1 LKTIT
6 LALIVTLAAT
16 VASAFV
22 VRPAARNDPAE
33 KMTRARALKGLK
45 GCAKRPRD
53 RDCNDW
59 SADFLIDAYWRGDR
73 GALKALLDAEPYGDG
88 AMAEGLGT
96 FYSEMLEKRPRV
108 FLRAIARRPARE
120 RGALCDAAGLT
131 DGGGLDD
138 PMRRTIR
145 ANLKRIE
152 RGRDRRLA
160 RVARACWAAASEADR
175 RTKSQYR

>member
-1 LKTIT
+1 MIT

-16 VASAFV
+16 AASSFV
-22 VRPAARNDPAE
+22 VRPAAQNDPAE
-33 KMTRARALKGLK
+33 KMTRARALKGLR
-45 GCAKRPRD
+45 GCSRKPRD

-73 GALKALLDAEPYGDG
+73 GTLKALLDAQPYGDG
-88 AMAEGLGT
+88 GMAEGLGA
-96 FYSEMLEKRPRV
+96 FYSEVLEKQTRV

-120 RGALCDAAGLT
+120 RSALCDAAGLT

-145 ANLKRIE
+145 ANLKRVE
-152 RGRDRRLA
+152 RGRDRRLV
-160 RVARACWAAASEADR
+160 RVARACWDAASEADR
-175 RTKSQYR
+175 RTKSQ